1 LEKKKKEDFYKLLAD
16 TEEQD
21 KINCVFDEYEHQN
34 VKKIVYK
41 ALEHPES
48 IVGRKFWRLMIL

>member
-1 LEKKKKEDFYKLLAD
+1 LAE

-48 IVGRKFWRLMIL
+48 IVGRKFWRLVILQSKS